1 MRQLEKLET
10 AHIAHLQYEYAQREA
25 KYQETIHLIQEDY
38 ARFRK
43 EVDKEVA
50 LKDIIIERGEQFNH
64 VLKKELVVAQNII
77 RTPMI
82 FNKASKDLNTD
93 KYMTYNH
100 QTMGDETFEDRV
112 KLLKSRQATPSNA
125 PLSP

>member
-1 MRQLEKLET
+1 MSQMYHEHLNAFERAVQIRKDLEERVRQLEKLET

-25 KYQETIHLIQEDY
+25 KYQETIHLIQENY

-77 RTPMI
+77 RTPMM
-82 FNKASKDLNTD
+82 FNKA
-93 KYMTYNH
+93 
-100 QTMGDETFEDRV
+100 
-112 KLLKSRQATPSNA
+112 
-125 PLSP
+125 